1 MKLLS
6 GGLYWALIQK
16 VIWKFRCKKRRKVV
30 SAEMD
35 YDDFVVR
42 QAAKNFDYKHVIFGD
57 QRNPM
62 PVLIRWEG

>member
-1 MKLLS
+1 
-6 GGLYWALIQK
+6 
-16 VIWKFRCKKRRKVV
+16 VV